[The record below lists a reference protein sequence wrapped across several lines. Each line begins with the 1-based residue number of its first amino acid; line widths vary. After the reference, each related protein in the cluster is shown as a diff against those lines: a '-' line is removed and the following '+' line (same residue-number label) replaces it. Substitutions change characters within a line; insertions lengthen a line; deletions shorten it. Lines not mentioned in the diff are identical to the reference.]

1 MSPSIVIG
9 IYALIAFIILVFTG
23 FSVTVA
29 MSIAGV
35 GGCWF
40 LLKTP
45 KAAFDVLQSS
55 VFSGFTS
62 YTTSVAPM
70 FILMGLLAME
80 TGVGDDLFDCFETL
94 TRHQNAGLAKS
105 TAVVCAI
112 FGAICGSAAATG
124 SLMSSIA
131 HPQMKRY
138 NYSAELSTG
147 TIASCCCLAT
157 LIPPSLHF
165 ITYGIAAEASIG
177 KLLMSG
183 ITVGV
188 FLMILFIISIDIY
201 CKINKNAAPTR
212 GERAPFKEKMQAI
225 RHGGLIEVLLVFAL
239 SFGGM
244 FAGWFSPTEA
254 GCVGFVGMLIVAI
267 LFKRFKWKSL
277 LKAMKDTLTM
287 SGMIYCMI
295 AAAKCMGNMFTYSR
309 IPNAIS
315 SFIVGLDVN
324 RVWIIV
330 MLTLIYFVLGC
341 LIDGI
346 AIILI
351 TTPIF
356 LPVVEALGYS
366 DIWFGA
372 YIVVI
377 CGLGAVTPPVGTG
390 CYVVAGCTGES
401 LTKVFKGCVPFFI
414 AYVICAIALGAFP
427 QIATFLPDLLM

>member
-1 MSPSIVIG
+1 MSGLTIG
-9 IYALIAFIILVFTG
+9 LIALAAFLVLVFAG
-23 FSVTVA
+23 VPVTVSMA
-29 MSIAGV
+29 ISGV
-35 GGCWF
+35 GGCLF
-40 LLKTP
+40 LLRTP
-45 KAAFDVLQSS
+45 TAAFDTLKSS

-80 TGVGDDLFDCFETL
+80 TGIGDDLFDCFQTL

-112 FGAICGSAAATG
+112 FGAICGSASATA

-138 NYSAELSTG
+138 NYSVELSTG

-157 LIPPSLHF
+157 LIPPSLHL
-165 ITYGIAAEASIG
+165 ITYGIAAEASVG
-177 KLLMSG
+177 KLLMAG
-183 ITVGV
+183 ITTGI
-188 FLMILFIISIDIY
+188 FLMILFLISIEIM
-201 CKINKNAAPTR
+201 CKINPNAAPGR
-212 GERAPFKEKMQAI
+212 EEKAPFKEKMKAI
-225 RHGGLIEVLLVFAL
+225 RHGGLIEVLIVFVF

-254 GCVGFVGMLIVAI
+254 GCVGFVGMLVVAI
-267 LFKRFKWKSL
+267 IFKRFKWSAL
-277 LKAMKDTLTM
+277 IKAMKDTLTM

-315 SFIVGLDVN
+315 NLILSLDVS
-324 RVWIIV
+324 RVVVIIV
-330 MLTLIYFVLGC
+330 LTLIYFVLGC
-341 LIDGI
+341 MIDGI

-356 LPVVEALGYS
+356 LPVIEQLGYS

-372 YIVVI
+372 YMVVI
-377 CGLGAVTPPVGTG
+377 VGLGAVTPPVGTN
-390 CYVVAGCTGES
+390 CYVTAGCTGES

-414 AYVICAIALGAFP
+414 AYLVCAVLLGVFP